1 MKYLKKFNESS
12 NIDDIKEFIYTM
24 GDIFV
29 DLKDMGCTIEIYPD
43 PEKDVDAFNKLCE
56 YLSDK
61 LDFSDPKFE
70 IYIKGGIFFEYRK
83 TAFNCLNHLKRT
95 LEKFNVG
102 GTPRGLYVSSA
113 KYEYI
118 NPHNYDSE
126 QGSIY
131 QWVNNWQAATIIKIT
146 KP

>member
-24 GDIFV
+24 EDIFV

-70 IYIKGGIFFEYRK
+70 IYIKGGIFSEYRK
-83 TAFNCLNHLKRT
+83 TAFHCLNILKRT
-95 LEKFNVG
+95 LEKIDFG

-113 KYEYI
+113 KHEYI
-118 NPHNYDSE
+118 DPYDYSSE
-126 QGSIY
+126 R
-131 QWVNNWQAATIIKIT
+131 AAIIKIT

>member
-1 MKYLKKFNESS
+1 MKYLKKFNEAQTS
-12 NIDDIKEFIYTM
+12 DDIKELIYTIE
-24 GDIFV
+24 DIFV

-43 PEKDVDAFNKLCE
+43 PEKDIDAFNKLCE

-61 LDFSDPKFE
+61 LDFSDPPFCILIKKGKFS
-70 IYIKGGIFFEYRK
+70 EYRK
-83 TAFNCLNHLKRT
+83 TAFNCLNILKRT

-113 KYEYI
+113 KHE
-118 NPHNYDSE
+118 NSPNYSNTPFVDE
-126 QGSIY
+126 P
-131 QWVNNWQAATIIKIT
+131 ATVIKIT

>member
-1 MKYLKKFNESS
+1 MKYLRKFNEAQTS
-12 NIDDIKEFIYTM
+12 DDIKELIYTIE
-24 GDIFV
+24 DIFV

-43 PEKDVDAFNKLCE
+43 PGKDVDAFNKLCE

-70 IYIKGGIFFEYRK
+70 VYIKGGIFSEYKK
-83 TAFNCLNHLKRT
+83 TAFNCLNILKRT

-102 GTPRGLYVSSA
+102 GSPRGLYVSSA
-113 KYEYI
+113 KHEYI
-118 NPHNYDSE
+118 DPHNYTSE
-126 QGSIY
+126 Q
-131 QWVNNWQAATIIKIT
+131 ATIIKIT